1 MIWPSPVSQE
11 AQVVVSN
18 TSPLMNLAIIGRL
31 DLLRHFYETIHVPEA
46 VWNELVEQGAGKP
59 GSEAIAAAT
68 WIQTHAVQNRH
79 LVIALREQLDAGESE
94 AIALALEKQATLIL
108 LDETEGRRVAASY
121 GLTKTGVLGILLQ
134 AKKQGIIPSLR
145 TEMEKLQREAHFW
158 ISPPLFEKLLRSAA
172 E

>member
-1 MIWPSPVSQE
+1 M
-11 AQVVVSN
+11 VVSN
-18 TSPLMNLAIIGRL
+18 TSPLMNLAIIGQL
-31 DLLRHFYETIHVPEA
+31 DLLRHFYETIHVPNA

-59 GSEAIAAAT
+59 GSEAIAPAT
-68 WIQTHAVQNRH
+68 WIQTHTVQNRH

-94 AIALALEKQATLIL
+94 AIALALERQATLIL

-121 GLTKTGVLGILLQ
+121 GLVKTGVLGILLQ

-145 TEMEKLQREAHFW
+145 AEMEKLQREAHFW